1 MTGTLVLAFCAL
13 FWVNGRGGDAGASLL
28 RSSTDASAEDDS
40 TEVDPLVA
48 VDDQQAMREAPA
60 APAGELAEIEPPR
73 ASRPAYPVPSKLER
87 ATLDVLAVWEFTE
100 EPAADQWL
108 GCGHQSAR
116 TDAFGRVRFTD
127 LPPGYGG
134 LTNGAG
140 SQTNLKLEP
149 GEVRALTFPIR
160 RQFVIEGQVH
170 DESGAPVSG
179 ADVLVCAISNGPSV
193 PLAKTGADGRFGLDG
208 LAGTMYLSARH
219 GLKGVSQTV
228 RITRDDPR
236 EEQIKLVV
244 RGGTG
249 ALDGVVVAPDDAAI
263 SGAYILY
270 EPRRLGAETDPPS
283 DPARTSGY
291 TDEHGAFR
299 MEALRPGPGKLVVR
313 TADHV
318 VDVSEVEIPNGGI
331 AEVLVQ
337 LDPGVA
343 LTGRVINDATDKPI
357 VQAYVLVGERGA
369 PTYTGA
375 ATDERGEFLIERTPV
390 GSAELTVEILG
401 DVVHRQQIQPADWA
415 TKELEFRVETSTHSV
430 HGFVVDEEGQPI
442 AGCDVCAEGKG
453 DSSYTVHTDSDG
465 AFRIHNAPQT
475 ATALVVYDASG
486 DRLLA
491 SLPRALPSVG
501 PVTVVVSQRQLQTGG
516 VRGLAVGT
524 DGKPIADF
532 DVELEF
538 IGGSGWKFMDGLSNG
553 TFGFD
558 EVPAGKHVL
567 LVRGPGGFEFV
578 QTIDVEANE
587 TVDLGVLTLQEGSK
601 FRLDLTFDPPLSK
614 SDRVEIY
621 ERRISGESGKFWTYL
636 GGAGDAGEPLGPVI
650 PGEVK
655 LVLRGAGV
663 YESLTL
669 QVAPDGETRETL
681 RIERTAPT
689 RITID
694 YSALDTGAAPPADG
708 EWMSYGQSWRLEDAS
723 GRLLRTSYRPRVY
736 IHGQPLTLNG
746 LDPGTEYTLHVTD
759 AEGRSGSATIQGGAA
774 ATLPMR

>member
-1 MTGTLVLAFCAL
+1 M
-13 FWVNGRGGDAGASLL
+13 NGRGGDPGASLL
-28 RSSTDASAEDDS
+28 RSSSDISAEDDS

-60 APAGELAEIEPPR
+60 APVGELAEVEPPT

-149 GEVRALTFPIR
+149 GEVRTLTFPIR
-160 RQFVIEGQVH
+160 RQFAIEGQVQ

-179 ADVLVCAISNGPSV
+179 ADVLVCASSNAPSV
-193 PLAKTGADGRFGLDG
+193 PLAKAGAGGRFRLDG
-208 LAGTMYLSARH
+208 LAGAMYLSARH
-219 GLKGVSQTV
+219 GSKGVSRTV
-228 RITRDDPR
+228 RVTKDDPK

-249 ALDGVVVAPDDAAI
+249 ALDGVVVAPDGAAI

-270 EPRRLGAETDPPS
+270 EPRLLGAETDPPS
-283 DPARTSGY
+283 GPARTSDY

-299 MEALRPGPGKLVVR
+299 MEALRPGPGKLIVR

-318 VDVSEVEIPNGGI
+318 VYVSEVEIPKGGT
-331 AEVLVQ
+331 AEVSVQ
-337 LDPGVA
+337 LDPGVT
-343 LTGRVINDATDKPI
+343 LTGRVINDSTEEPI
-357 VQAYVLVGERGA
+357 VQAYVLVGERGDPA
-369 PTYTGA
+369 YTGA
-375 ATDERGEFLIERTPV
+375 ATDERGEFLIERTPAAA
-390 GSAELTVEILG
+390 AELTVEILG
-401 DVVHRQQIQPADWA
+401 DVVHRQRIQPADWA
-415 TKELEFRVETSTHSV
+415 AKELEFRVETSTHSA

-442 AGCDVCAEGKG
+442 AGCEVRAEGK
-453 DSSYTVHTDSDG
+453 SNASYSEHTESDG

-501 PVTVVVSQRQLQTGG
+501 PITIVIPQEKLQTGAI
-516 VRGLAVGT
+516 RGLAVGT
-524 DGKPIADF
+524 DGKPIEDF

-538 IGGSGWKFMDGLSNG
+538 IGGSGWKFREGLANG

-567 LVRGPGGFEFV
+567 LIRGPGGFELV
-578 QTIDVEANE
+578 RPVDVEANE
-587 TVDLGVLTLQEGSK
+587 TVELGRLTLQEGSK
-601 FRLDLTFDPPLSK
+601 FRLDLTLDPPLGK
-614 SDRVEIY
+614 SDHVEIY
-621 ERRISGESGKFWTYL
+621 ERRISGESEKFWTYL

-655 LVLRGAGV
+655 LVLQGAGV
-663 YESLTL
+663 YESFVL

-689 RITID
+689 RITVD
-694 YSALDTGAAPPADG
+694 YSALDTGAAPPVDG
-708 EWMSYGQSWRLEDAS
+708 EWMSYGQSWKLEDAS
-723 GRLLRTSYRPRVY
+723 GTLLRTSYRPRVY
-736 IHGQPLTLNG
+736 IHGQPLTLDG
-746 LDPGTEYTLHVTD
+746 LDPGAEYTLRVTD
-759 AEGRSGSATIQGGAA
+759 AEGRSGSATFQGGGAP
-774 ATLPMR
+774 TLSMR